1 MITIVKKKFLEK
13 IRHHKIAENR
23 VVKWYMK
30 QRSNVDESMRKG

>member
-23 VVKWYMK
+23 GGKMVK
-30 QRSNVDESMRKG
+30 E